1 MQISK
6 QLMDVFYERDRA
18 ALKEKKYELSFA
30 WSNCESM
37 VNNLHHGRPL
47 VEWLTQFRN
56 IVVDWRDE
64 AADDELRAAYDEAL
78 EFVDIAMPS

>member
-1 MQISK
+1 MQIAK

-18 ALKEKKYELSFA
+18 ALEMKDYELSTA
-30 WSNCESM
+30 WGNCESM
-37 VNNLHHGRPL
+37 VNNLHHGRPP

-64 AADDELRAAYDEAL
+64 APDDRLRAAYEEAL
-78 EFVDIAMPS
+78 EFVAIAMPD